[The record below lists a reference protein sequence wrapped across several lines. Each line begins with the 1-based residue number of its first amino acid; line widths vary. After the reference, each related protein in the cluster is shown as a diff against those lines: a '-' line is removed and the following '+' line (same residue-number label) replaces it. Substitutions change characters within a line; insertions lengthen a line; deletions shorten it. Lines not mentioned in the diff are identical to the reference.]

1 MFSKARGTQYDASQ
15 TKQRFSIKK
24 FKFGAASV
32 LVGLLFL
39 GMNSHSVLAD
49 ESSAMSAEVTQAAEV
64 TSVDNT
70 INSDTVVSAGHTE
83 NINPDDVVKISES
96 GISEDSNI
104 SSEDTDKVNDLG
116 ETVSEKDI
124 TVPPVNTMRSI
135 DDADESLEKASVDNN
150 RGSEVSGEHQNKEEQ
165 DTVYTLQDTPNKQEY
180 SDKYQLPSR
189 DSVDKPKV
197 RSRRSLNLS
206 DRESSSQEFPL
217 GSAEY
222 VDKAHLIVTKNNMV
236 DHFEVRGTAH
246 GDDQNPVVLTEDVSG
261 QAGSLLLNKRI
272 DMNESFRLEG
282 RLSLGDKYEGYNVG
296 GRSGGDGVSFAFTST
311 APGTIG
317 LSGAS
322 IGLGGLPNS
331 FGFKFDTWHNTS
343 NPNVNQKAG
352 ADPKFSGYQNGAF
365 GAFYGTDASG
375 KAITLLQDARRLESQ
390 PHNNEFKNVIVDYNG
405 QSKAMTVTYD
415 GQIFT
420 KNIQTY
426 LDKSRLTTNQAK
438 GREELGFAIF
448 ASTGSGTNLQQFD
461 LTRFEYSSGGSY
473 IKLLYVDDS
482 TGNVI
487 KEKLYSG
494 LTYQSLDLSDKL
506 MLPNYTFKR
515 TNAPTAV
522 GYQDSNTINFNSGI
536 QTITYT
542 YKKVE
547 KEELQRLLDNDSNLK
562 LTDIYVN
569 ADKTKQ
575 TAYDDSIKKGQV
587 VVNDSFTSQD
597 KVDDAVKIIT
607 DSIVALRVSAAEAA
621 VKAAEDAAQAGKDK
635 KAEVEA
641 DGVVNPDEKSAV
653 DGLNDVTTEKK
664 GTATPLVD
672 SLPEGPVKEAL
683 KARLDQVTTSEV
695 TVNDADSNGK
705 PDSQDAAEAAAEAA
719 VKAAEDAAQAGK
731 DKKAEVEADGVVNPD
746 EKSAVDGLNDV
757 TTEKKGT
764 ATPLVDSLPEG
775 PVKEAL
781 KARLDQVTTSE
792 VTVNDADSNG

>member
-311 APGTIG
+311 
-317 LSGAS
+317 
-322 IGLGGLPNS
+322 
-331 FGFKFDTWHNTS
+331 

-731 DKKAEVEADGVVNPD
+731 DKKAEVEADGVVELPSTGEINTHL
-746 EKSAVDGLNDV
+746 SLFGIIVLLISTLMYGS
-757 TTEKKGT
+757 KK
-764 ATPLVDSLPEG
+764 
-775 PVKEAL
+775 KE
-781 KARLDQVTTSE
+781 D
-792 VTVNDADSNG
+792 